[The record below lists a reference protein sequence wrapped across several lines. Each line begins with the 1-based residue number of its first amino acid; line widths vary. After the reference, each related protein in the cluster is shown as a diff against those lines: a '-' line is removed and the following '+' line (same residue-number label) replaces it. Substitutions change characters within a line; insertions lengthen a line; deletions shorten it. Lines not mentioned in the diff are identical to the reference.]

1 MSMDICSQAG
11 SSATDKIN
19 ENNHGLCMDT
29 FESTH
34 GVVKSPSV
42 DELSVDVSKFL
53 DIHDDLEYSSTSSTS
68 HKSCEFQEKDLCD
81 KFLPSETTIRASEK
95 CLGKHPT
102 FPSSGKTLSPQDG
115 ITNELS
121 THGHNIKP
129 NDLSGF
135 RSISLPTRLKPVS
148 AMKGS
153 REKRGAAPP
162 VKLTVK
168 WAPEVYD
175 PIPTSVSHVVTNN
188 RSSSKHNKKNSKNKQ
203 KHGSKSSRGSKS
215 KDKKQVR
222 KSGGNSSS
230 GTSYKLEHEQQLVD
244 FLGHEAQSGS
254 IDFHVGNPDRL
265 CGGSFIKRYGA
276 GLHLSS
282 VAEAT

>member
-1 MSMDICSQAG
+1 M
-11 SSATDKIN
+11 N
-19 ENNHGLCMDT
+19 T

-34 GVVKSPSV
+34 VGLKALSV
-42 DELSVDVSKFL
+42 DELSADVTEFL
-53 DIHDDLEYSSTSSTS
+53 NIQDAIEDDSTSSTS
-68 HKSCEFQEKDLCD
+68 RKSCESQKKDLCD
-81 KFLPSETTIRASEK
+81 KFLPSKTMIQAPEK
-95 CLGKHPT
+95 CLIKHAT
-102 FPSSGKTLSPQDG
+102 FPSSGKTLSSQDG
-115 ITNELS
+115 ITSGLS
-121 THGHNIKP
+121 THGDNIKS
-129 NDLSGF
+129 NDPSVI
-135 RSISLPTRLKPVS
+135 RSISLPTHRKPVS

-175 PIPTSVSHVVTNN
+175 PIPTSVSHVVTN
-188 RSSSKHNKKNSKNKQ
+188 RSSSKHSKKNSKNKQ

-222 KSGGNSSS
+222 KRGGNSSS
-230 GTSYKLEHEQQLVD
+230 GSSYKLEHEEQLVD
-244 FLGHEAQSGS
+244 FLEPEPQSGG

-265 CGGSFIKRYGA
+265 CGSSFMKRYGTD
-276 GLHLSS
+276 LHLSS